1 MAEND
6 PDKGPSTT
14 EPKTSVRPEPVEGH
28 KQASAAPPELRTGP
42 GGLTLRQIHEQVQK
56 SVARDREAQ
65 KMKNPLAQKPSR
77 WQRFARYVW
86 DRKRG

>member
-6 PDKGPSTT
+6 PDQLK
-14 EPKTSVRPEPVEGH
+14 
-28 KQASAAPPELRTGP
+28 GP

-56 SVARDREAQ
+56 SVQRDHEAQ
-65 KMKNPLAQKPSR
+65 EMRNQLAQKPNR
-77 WQRFARYVW
+77 WQRFVRYVW